1 MVRDTSVTA
10 LKELYQMET
19 FCTSRMTAPG
29 AAAGGLSWLRA
40 ARSGSL
46 VWPAMSC
53 SCCSTKIPARPS
65 AGAFRFLYEH
75 LVKRRTR
82 AAGQS
87 ASQAADA
94 RGSSITGHP
103 VTCPQNWPRPGSVQS
118 NVIFKMNDV
127 MAFSAFIW
135 ALVRTPEPIIPDR
148 VPNGPAYS
156 RIRSDLFASRAIVST
171 LYLIQGVTL
180 LSCHHNC
187 CHSRRCDDA
196 TS

>member
-40 ARSGSL
+40 A
-46 VWPAMSC
+46 
-53 SCCSTKIPARPS
+53 
-65 AGAFRFLYEH
+65 
-75 LVKRRTR
+75 
-82 AAGQS
+82 
-87 ASQAADA
+87 
-94 RGSSITGHP
+94 GSSSLGWAP

-135 ALVRTPEPIIPDR
+135 PSSGPRSRSSQIGYRT
-148 VPNGPAYS
+148 VQ
-156 RIRSDLFASRAIVST
+156 RIRGYDLIFSQVG
-171 LYLIQGVTL
+171 Q
-180 LSCHHNC
+180 
-187 CHSRRCDDA
+187 
-196 TS
+196 